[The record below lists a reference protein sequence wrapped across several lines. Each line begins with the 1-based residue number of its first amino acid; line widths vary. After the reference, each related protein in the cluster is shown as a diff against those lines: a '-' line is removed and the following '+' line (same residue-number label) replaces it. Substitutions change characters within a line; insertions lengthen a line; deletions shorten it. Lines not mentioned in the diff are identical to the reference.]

1 MSRTGPLEG
10 ILIADFTQLA
20 QGPFATMILGDM
32 GAEIVKIEPPGG
44 DWMRNFALGGIY
56 AGGETISY
64 MCFNRNKRSIG
75 IDLKSKEGL
84 ELVKRLCDK
93 ADVVINRSANNVFI
107 INRSKH

>member
-64 MCFNRNKRSIG
+64 MCFNLKRG
-75 IDLKSKEGL
+75 
-84 ELVKRLCDK
+84 
-93 ADVVINRSANNVFI
+93 
-107 INRSKH
+107 

>member
-1 MSRTGPLEG
+1 
-10 ILIADFTQLA
+10 
-20 QGPFATMILGDM
+20 MILGDM

-93 ADVVINRSANNVFI
+93 ADVVIENFRPGVMKRLGIDYDTLKKTNPDMEAVDLT
-107 INRSKH
+107 